1 MTVEVFFDYTC
12 GFSHRAQHWLD
23 AVSAAVVVWRPF
35 SLLEQNRH
43 DEVAVFDQPDLA
55 DNVSLIAFAVH
66 EAVRA
71 ADGDLDG
78 YRRRMFSAWHEET
91 GRLSTDDVV
100 GFGREAGLGEFDREA
115 AFAALAAEHAAGRAL
130 GVFGTPTFVFG
141 SGQAAFVRLDAVP
154 AGDRADPLWDRV
166 RQLAT
171 GEPSLREWQRVSA
184 PSAC

>member
-12 GFSHRAQHWLD
+12 RFSYRAQHWLD
-23 AVSAAVVVWRPF
+23 TVSAAEVLWRPF

-43 DEVAVFDQPDLA
+43 DGITVFDQPELA
-55 DNVSLIAFAVH
+55 GNVSLIALAVH

-78 YRRRMFSAWHEET
+78 YHRRMFSAWHNHT
-91 GRLSTDDVV
+91 GRLSTSDIV

-115 AFAALAAEHAAGRAL
+115 AFTALAAGHAAGQAL

-141 SGQAAFVRLDAVP
+141 PGQAAFVKLDAVP
-154 AGDRADPLWDRV
+154 AQDRADPLWDRV

-184 PSAC
+184 PKAS

>member
-23 AVSAAVVVWRPF
+23 AVSAAEVVWRPF
-35 SLLEQNRH
+35 SLLEQNRK

-55 DNVSLIAFAVH
+55 DNMSLIALAVH
-66 EAVRA
+66 EAVRS
-71 ADGDLDG
+71 ADRDVNG
-78 YRRRMFSAWHEET
+78 YRRRMFSAWHDET

-100 GFGREAGLGEFDREA
+100 GFGRGAGLGEFDREA
-115 AFAALAAEHAAGRAL
+115 AFAALAGEHAAGQAL

-141 SGQAAFVRLDAVP
+141 SGQVAFVKLDAVP
-154 AGDRADPLWDRV
+154 AQDRADPLWDRL

-184 PSAC
+184 PSAS

>member
-23 AVSAAVVVWRPF
+23 TVSAAELVWRPF
-35 SLLEQNRH
+35 SLLEQNRN
-43 DEVAVFDQPDLA
+43 DEVAVFDQPELA
-55 DNVSLIAFAVH
+55 DNMSLTALAVH

-78 YRRRMFSAWHEET
+78 YRRRMFSAWHDQT
-91 GRLSTDDVV
+91 GRLSRDDVV
-100 GFGREAGLGEFDREA
+100 GFGRQVGLGEFDREA
-115 AFAALAAEHAAGRAL
+115 AFAALAADHAAARQI

-141 SGQAAFVRLDAVP
+141 PGQVAFVKLDAVP
-154 AGDRADPLWDRV
+154 AQDRADPLWERV
-166 RQLAT
+166 RQLAI

-184 PSAC
+184 PEAS

>member
-12 GFSHRAQHWLD
+12 GFSYRAEHWLD
-23 AVSAAVVVWRPF
+23 AVSTTEVLWRPF

-43 DEVAVFDQPDLA
+43 DGVTVFDQPELA
-55 DNVSLIAFAVH
+55 DNVSLIALAVH

-78 YRRRMFSAWHEET
+78 YRRRMFSAWHDET
-91 GRLSTDDVV
+91 GQLSTDDVV
-100 GFGREAGLGEFDREA
+100 GFGRQVGLGEFDREV
-115 AFAALAAEHAAGRAL
+115 AFAALAAEHAAGQAL

-141 SGQAAFVRLDAVP
+141 SGQVAFVKLDAVP
-154 AGDRADPLWDRV
+154 AQDRADPLFDRV

-184 PSAC
+184 PEAS

>member
-23 AVSAAVVVWRPF
+23 TVSAAEVAWRPF
-35 SLLEQNRH
+35 SLQEQNRN

-55 DNVSLIAFAVH
+55 DNVSLIALAVH

-78 YRRRMFSAWHEET
+78 YRRRMFSAWHDET

-100 GFGREAGLGEFDREA
+100 GFGREAGLGEFAYMMIE
-115 AFAALAAEHAAGRAL
+115 
-130 GVFGTPTFVFG
+130 TPTR
-141 SGQAAFVRLDAVP
+141 QMP
-154 AGDRADPLWDRV
+154 APHM
-166 RQLAT
+166 
-171 GEPSLREWQRVSA
+171 S
-184 PSAC
+184 

>member
-23 AVSAAVVVWRPF
+23 AVSAADVVWRPF
-35 SLLEQNRH
+35 SLLEQNRN
-43 DEVAVFDQPDLA
+43 DEVAVFDQPELA
-55 DNVSLIAFAVH
+55 DNVSLIALAVH

-71 ADGDLDG
+71 TDGDLDG
-78 YRRRMFSAWHEET
+78 YRRRMFSAWHDET

-115 AFAALAAEHAAGRAL
+115 AFAALTADHAAGQTL

-141 SGQAAFVRLDAVP
+141 SGQVAFVKLDAVP
-154 AGDRADPLWDRV
+154 AQDRADPLFDRV

-184 PSAC
+184 PGAS

>member
-1 MTVEVFFDYTC
+1 
-12 GFSHRAQHWLD
+12 
-23 AVSAAVVVWRPF
+23 VSAAGVVWRPF
-35 SLLEQNRH
+35 SLLEQNRN

-55 DNVSLIAFAVH
+55 VNISLIALAVH
-66 EAVRA
+66 EAVRS
-71 ADGDLDG
+71 ADRDVNG
-78 YRRRMFSAWHEET
+78 YRRRMFSAWHDET

-115 AFAALAAEHAAGRAL
+115 AFAALAGEHAAGQAL

-141 SGQAAFVRLDAVP
+141 SGQAAFVKLDAVP
-154 AGDRADPLWDRV
+154 AQDRADPLFDRL

-184 PSAC
+184 PGGS